1 MNQFAVR
8 RRAALKM
15 RPRGS
20 SCLTKT
26 FSQTGWSKQ
35 VAEEKPRASDGQS
48 ISKAIAVLRAIA
60 DHQGSSLG
68 EIAKATGL
76 ARSTVQRMV
85 GALNKEG
92 LVTKNSGHQ
101 GVFLG
106 MELARLGAKV
116 NLNARTLLMPLMEE
130 LHAQIGDNIDLTA
143 LDDGRVIV
151 IEQIASNEDI
161 RVISF
166 VGREHPIHCT
176 ANGKAHL
183 AQMPRDEA
191 LALLRAKGMPAMTS
205 HSITDP
211 ERLLAQVEAF
221 AEFGL
226 FIDREEYGV
235 DACAMSTTLP
245 EIGGRKLAISI
256 AMPTARFKR
265 REEDLKAALL
275 SFRRAVQDR
284 FGPSI

>member
-1 MNQFAVR
+1 MADD
-8 RRAALKM
+8 
-15 RPRGS
+15 
-20 SCLTKT
+20 
-26 FSQTGWSKQ
+26 
-35 VAEEKPRASDGQS
+35 KPRASDGQS

-60 DHQGSSLG
+60 DNQGGSLG
-68 EIAKATGL
+68 EIAKATGM

-85 GALNKEG
+85 SALNNEG
-92 LVTKNSGHQ
+92 FVTKNAGHQ

-116 NLNARTLLMPLMEE
+116 NLNARALLMPLMEE

-143 LDDGRVIV
+143 LDGDRVIV

-166 VGREHPIHCT
+166 VGREHPVHCT

-183 AQMPRDEA
+183 SQMSQDAA
-191 LALLRAKGMPAMTS
+191 LGLLAERGMARMTS
-205 HSITDP
+205 HTITDP

-226 FIDREEYGV
+226 FIDREEYGD
-235 DACAMSTTLP
+235 DACAMATTLP
-245 EIGGRKLAISI
+245 EIGGHKLA
-256 AMPTARFKR
+256 
-265 REEDLKAALL
+265 
-275 SFRRAVQDR
+275 DR
-284 FGPSI
+284 KSVV

>member
-1 MNQFAVR
+1 MADD
-8 RRAALKM
+8 
-15 RPRGS
+15 
-20 SCLTKT
+20 
-26 FSQTGWSKQ
+26 
-35 VAEEKPRASDGQS
+35 KPRATDGQS
-48 ISKAIAVLRAIA
+48 ISKAISVLRAIA
-60 DHQGSSLG
+60 DNQGCSLG
-68 EIAKATGL
+68 DLAKATGM

-85 GALNKEG
+85 SALNNEG
-92 LVTKNSGHQ
+92 FVTKNAGHQ

-116 NLNARTLLMPLMEE
+116 NLNARALLMPLMEE

-143 LDDGRVIV
+143 LDGDRVIV

-161 RVISF
+161 RVMSF
-166 VGREHPIHCT
+166 VGREHPAHCT

-183 AQMPRDEA
+183 SQMSHEA
-191 LALLRAKGMPAMTS
+191 ALTLLEDRGMQKMTS
-205 HSITDP
+205 HTITDP

-226 FIDREEYGV
+226 FIDREEYGD
-235 DACAMSTTLP
+235 DACAMATTLP

-275 SFRRAVQDR
+275 SFRREVQSR
-284 FGPSI
+284 FGSSI